1 MVDTFK
7 KLGVSAQIIGQTEM
21 YVALKTGVVDCAVYP
36 ALYAKTVSLQEVTN
50 SASYLYPIAGLPYVL
65 GASERKWALLP
76 QSYKNSIIEAADQL
90 FQRSTDYSDDEA
102 NEMNARRVLERE
114 GVDWLIDFSPK
125 DQRAFL
131 DAAAETWKEAA
142 DDAGGEA
149 PNNRS
154 RILRAIGR

>member
-1 MVDTFK
+1 MESTR
-7 KLGVSAQIIGQTEM
+7 
-21 YVALKTGVVDCAVYP
+21 
-36 ALYAKTVSLQEVTN
+36 YAKN
-50 SASYLYPIAGLPYVL
+50 RDGARSASGRPRCGQFP
-65 GASERKWALLP
+65 
-76 QSYKNSIIEAADQL
+76 EAADQL

-102 NEMNARRVLERE
+102 NEMNARRALESE
-114 GVDWLIDFSPK
+114 GVDWLIDFSPQ

-142 DDAGGEA
+142 ADAGGEA